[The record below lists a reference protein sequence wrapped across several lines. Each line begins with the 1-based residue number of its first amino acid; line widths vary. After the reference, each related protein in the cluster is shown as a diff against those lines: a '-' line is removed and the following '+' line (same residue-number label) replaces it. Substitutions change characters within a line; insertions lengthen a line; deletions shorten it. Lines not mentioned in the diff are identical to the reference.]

1 MCFPIRVCSALFLP
15 RGDPALS
22 WARDSC
28 GECLGTAGEAAS
40 SAREASGVSGRG
52 PGVGAGTALSRHGG
66 RTGGWVP
73 TGRVAG
79 AGTGF
84 RARFSRG
91 FCFVLEGRGRPWPRR
106 AARRWRPGQRP
117 GGVATPGAERLR
129 SGGRTH
135 REGHPS
141 GPTACPSVPRRPLPG
156 PFRGPGWGAGKTR
169 RRRSPRDRGPQTC
182 AGGSGRRPPPG
193 VRCRGWRG
201 LPRGEVTPDV

>member
-15 RGDPALS
+15 GGDPALS

-40 SAREASGVSGRG
+40 SAREASRVSGRG

-84 RARFSRG
+84 WARFSRG

-106 AARRWRPGQRP
+106 AARRRRPGQRP

-141 GPTACPSVPRRPLPG
+141 GLSFRPQAAASWTLPRAWLGRSQ
-156 PFRGPGWGAGKTR
+156 
-169 RRRSPRDRGPQTC
+169 RSPRDRGPQTC

>member
-15 RGDPALS
+15 GEDLALS

-40 SAREASGVSGRG
+40 SAREASGVSGQG

-106 AARRWRPGQRP
+106 AARRRRPGQRP

-141 GPTACPSVPRRPLPG
+141 GPTACPSVPRRPLPR
-156 PFRGPGWGAGKTR
+156 PFRGPGWGAASDHPETGV
-169 RRRSPRDRGPQTC
+169 
-182 AGGSGRRPPPG
+182 RRPAPEAVG
-193 VRCRGWRG
+193 GGRLLGCGAEDGGASLGARSHLTCDR
-201 LPRGEVTPDV
+201 